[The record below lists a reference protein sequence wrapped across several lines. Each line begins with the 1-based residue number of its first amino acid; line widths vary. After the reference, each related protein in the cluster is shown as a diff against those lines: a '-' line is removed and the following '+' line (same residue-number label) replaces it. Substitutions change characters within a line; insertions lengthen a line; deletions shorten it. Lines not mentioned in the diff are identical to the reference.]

1 MSAVFLPLPRGEGWG
16 EGGLRVQEPSAKYLA
31 QTEPALLRGFE
42 LLAAD
47 AGGAAKLRE
56 LILSLAMSG
65 HLLPQQ
71 PRDEPASA
79 LLVEI
84 RRIKELREVSVGRRR
99 KAIALHSD
107 TLDEDGRSQPRGWT
121 LATASDLFDVVR
133 GVTYQKQDA
142 HEVNGAGLVPLL
154 RANNIQRTLNFEGLV
169 YVPENLVSDE
179 QRLVAEDFVV
189 CMASGSR
196 SLVGKAARFLEDGCY
211 SFGAFCGVVR
221 PFKSDATPILSVFFA
236 SRLYRDE
243 MSNASAGIGINN
255 LKSTTLAALKIPLPP
270 LAEQHRI
277 VSRVEELMKLCDALE
292 QSGRLADAQH
302 ARLTSTLFDAL
313 AASESAHALAEN
325 WQRIAEHF
333 DLLLDRPEAID
344 ALEQT
349 ILQLAVRGLLV
360 PQDARD
366 EPADGLLCRVGEG
379 RKQLYG
385 NAGSSTGKEVQDV
398 TYDERPFI
406 SPEGWLWVRIESIC
420 EVQGGIQKTQLRRP
434 VKNHFPY
441 LRVANVQRDRLVL
454 DRIERYELT
463 DDEVEKW
470 ALKTGDLLVVEG
482 NGSADE
488 IGRCAIWDG
497 SITPCVFQNHLMRV
511 RPDIAATVEFLKLFL
526 NSPDG
531 VAEMK
536 RLAITTSGLYNLSV
550 GKIRNIPVPLPPLA
564 EQHRIVARVGELRR
578 LCAQLRERL
587 IEARHA
593 QALLADALVAQ
604 ATTA

>member
-292 QSGRLADAQH
+292 QSGRLAEEQH
-302 ARLTSTLFDAL
+302 ARLTATLFDAL

-325 WQRIAEHF
+325 WGRIAEHF
-333 DLLLDRPEAID
+333 DLLLDLPEAID

-349 ILQLAVRGLLV
+349 IRQLAVDGLLV
-360 PQDARD
+360 S
-366 EPADGLLCRVGEG
+366 G
-379 RKQLYG
+379 
-385 NAGSSTGKEVQDV
+385 
-398 TYDERPFI
+398 DERRGKFEEMTLGAVV
-406 SPEGWLWVRIESIC
+406 SFLNGYAFKSEWFRSDGV
-420 EVQGGIQKTQLRRP
+420 
-434 VKNHFPY
+434 
-441 LRVANVQRDRLVL
+441 RLV
-454 DRIERYELT
+454 RNVNIAHGELT
-463 DDEVEKW
+463 W
-470 ALKTGDLLVVEG
+470 G
-482 NGSADE
+482 N
-488 IGRCAIWDG
+488 
-497 SITPCVFQNHLMRV
+497 
-511 RPDIAATVEFLKLFL
+511 
-526 NSPDG
+526 
-531 VAEMK
+531 
-536 RLAITTSGLYNLSV
+536 
-550 GKIRNIPVPLPPLA
+550 
-564 EQHRIVARVGELRR
+564 VARVDDAVALDLRR
-578 LCAQLRERL
+578 FALRADDLVISLDRPIISTGLKYAVVRECDLSCLLLQRVAKMVPREGVLASAYLELWLRSPAFIGAIDPGRSNGVPHISTRQLEAISFSLPPFSEQNRVVAYAEKLLRHCAQLRERL
-587 IEARHA
+587 RDARQA
-593 QALLADALVAQ
+593 QSRLADALVAEV
-604 ATTA
+604 AT